1 MTDMTDWQAKT
12 LIPTLNVLDISSAL
26 DFYTQLGFNIDWKYP
41 NEKSVTEVGLCL
53 GDISVMLSLSESNN
67 IQKQN
72 VYVIIENVESYHEYL
87 KNSLVQV
94 SELVS
99 SDYGMKDFSVT
110 DPWGNLFTFG
120 EEFKG

>member
-1 MTDMTDWQAKT
+1 MTDWQAKT
-12 LIPTLNVLDISSAL
+12 VIPTLNVLDIASAL
-26 DFYTQLGFNIDWKYP
+26 DFYTRLGFKEDWKYP

-53 GDISVMLSLSESNN
+53 GDISVMLSFSESNN

-120 EEFKG
+120 EEYKG